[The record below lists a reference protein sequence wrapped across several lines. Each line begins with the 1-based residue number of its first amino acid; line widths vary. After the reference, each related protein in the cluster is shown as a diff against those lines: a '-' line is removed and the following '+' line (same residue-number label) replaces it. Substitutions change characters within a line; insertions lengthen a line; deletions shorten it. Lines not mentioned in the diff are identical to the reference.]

1 VERKEQTAK
10 KFEFIIGKE
19 DNILIL
25 PRAIREEAGIE
36 EGEEVEVEVRKGEII
51 IRKKKID
58 LEKLKEA
65 MKRHEELLKQIPGIK
80 YPKPGDVYYLE
91 EEFEDE

>member
-1 VERKEQTAK
+1 VEQKEQPGKILELTIGR
-10 KFEFIIGKE
+10 EDDII
-19 DNILIL
+19 IL
-25 PRAIREEAGIE
+25 PKAILDEAGIE

-51 IRKKKID
+51 IRKKRID

-91 EEFEDE
+91 EEFEDD

>member
-1 VERKEQTAK
+1 MEQKEPTVK
-10 KFEFIIGKE
+10 TFEFKIGKE
-19 DNILIL
+19 KDIIIL
-25 PRAIREEAGIE
+25 PKAIREEAGIE

-51 IRKKKID
+51 IRKKRKD
-58 LEKLKEA
+58 LEKLKESLE
-65 MKRHEELLKQIPGIK
+65 RHAELIRQIPGIK